1 MTEINPLNWK
11 PKPGIG
17 FSVIRRGDGGMTLTF
32 TDLSDATLND
42 WRAFAMEHLLGVDR
56 RTRNLYDL
64 RLVKDIPEK
73 AIRMAVEANSDPSAR
88 HIRVAVVV
96 ANEKVANAIRQVAAL
111 ALPETAAAMKLF
123 TDINEAEA
131 WLGRPLDQIP

>member
-1 MTEINPLNWK
+1 MNQIKPLNWT
-11 PKPGIG
+11 PKPGVG
-17 FSVIRRGDGGMTLTF
+17 FTVVRRGDGGMTLTF
-32 TDLSDATLND
+32 TDLSDTTLND
-42 WRAFAMEHLLGVDR
+42 WRAFAMDHLLGVDR

-64 RLVKDIPEK
+64 RAVKDIPEK

-88 HIRVAVVV
+88 QLRVAVVV
-96 ANEKVANAIRQVAAL
+96 ADEKVANAIREVAAL
-111 ALPETAAAMKLF
+111 ALPQTASAMKLF